1 MNNIIVK
8 RGGWFP
14 NAFDRFWNDGL
25 FSRTD
30 GECECL
36 PAANVTESPK
46 EFKVALSVPGYA
58 QKDVK
63 VSVDRN
69 VLTISAETES
79 KGEETDSENRVIR
92 REFSHSSFSRSFTL
106 PDNVDADAINAK
118 LADGVLNL
126 ALPKLKG
133 APEDRVRKI
142 EVK

>member
-1 MNNIIVK
+1 MNNVIVK

-25 FSRTD
+25 FSRTAD
-30 GECECL
+30 ECDCL

-46 EFKVALSVPGYA
+46 EFKVALSVPGFT

-79 KGEETDSENRVIR
+79 KGEETDSEHQVIR
-92 REFSHSSFSRSFTL
+92 REFSQSSFSRSFTL
-106 PDNVDADAINAK
+106 PENVDTGAINAK
-118 LADGVLNL
+118 LVDGVLAL
-126 ALPKLKG
+126 ALPKLKN